1 MDPETDSSSSEQ
13 LEEQDEQGWEDVEED
28 REDVQIKCLFDDKT
42 FSSATEMLKYCKE
55 SHDFDIWKL
64 RRDLNLEFLDLIKLV
79 NYIRTQVQSG
89 DTKPDIS
96 SKAQFEDE
104 KYLKPVLEDDAL
116 LYSLDDIAESDSVP
130 APNPL
135 EAEVNDLR
143 EQLSQLQSQ
152 FTAYRVDVQ
161 SSLMQNLH
169 LSAADVT
176 ADPPNAIALSSQLP
190 TAQQKESTDT
200 SYFTSY
206 SHPSIHR
213 TMLLDSLRTS
223 TYRDFIYDNKSLFT
237 NRTVLDVGC
246 GTGILSM
253 FSANAGA
260 DVIAVDAS
268 AIVDKCRENVFAN
281 NLDGKVKVLRGKV
294 EELDLQPLL
303 PKHGD
308 EEEAKVDIVVS
319 EWMGYCLL
327 YESMLD
333 SVIYARDKYL
343 KPTGLMAPSHARML
357 IAPLVDS
364 ELRIEQID
372 FWRDVYGF
380 DMSGMLEHAYDE
392 VIMQSVTSNEVMGKG
407 TVFKELDL
415 HTVTVEELSFT
426 APFEMVW
433 EEGVERLEGWTVW
446 FDIFFATQRDG
457 RVPTEAM
464 RKNKHEEGPKAFST
478 GPFGKQTHWY
488 QGVLLMKEVIEG
500 IQLGEKIKG
509 EIKYTKSGEGEW
521 GRAVD
526 IEVMWDVPGK
536 GKGKQ
541 TWKLE

>member
-64 RRDLNLEFLDLIKLV
+64 RRDLNLEFLDLIKLI

-130 APNPL
+130 AQNPL

-176 ADPPNAIALSSQLP
+176 ADPPNAIASSSQLP

-253 FSANAGA
+253 FSAKAGA

-303 PKHGD
+303 TKHED
-308 EEEAKVDIVVS
+308 EGKVDIIVS

-392 VIMQSVTSNEVMGKG
+392 VIMQSVTEKEVMGKG

-415 HTVTVEELSFT
+415 HIVTVEELSFT

-446 FDIFFATQRDG
+446 FEMFFATQREG
-457 RVPTEAM
+457 TVPVEAM
-464 RKNKHEEGPKAFST
+464 QKNAHEEGPKAFST

-500 IQLGEKIKG
+500 IQAGEVIQG

-526 IEVMWDVPGK
+526 IEVMWNVPGK